1 MPASPKVIKVS
12 SITVGE
18 FFERHRD
25 ELDLTLLG
33 PEVGFDRPIH
43 EPAPNRPGLALAG
56 FFTYFA
62 KKRIQVIGNSELS
75 YFRKL
80 DPTLRVRR
88 FEKLCLQGIPCL
100 VVARQHA
107 LPPDLAEVAERNG
120 VAVFQCPMVTMKF
133 LNLATIRLEHE
144 FAESTS
150 LHGCM
155 VDFRGVGVLIMGHSG
170 SGKSETAIGMLERGG
185 ALVADDLVRIRN
197 IGGELITASPDLARG
212 FIEMRGIGIINAAN
226 LYGLSAIRPEKRLD
240 LVVTLKP
247 QEDLNN
253 VDRLGIRRKGYQILG
268 IRVPHVEIPVAAG
281 RDTARLVAV
290 AALDL
295 QLRRLGYDMADEF
308 NQRLLAKMAASS
320 PPI

>member
-1 MPASPKVIKVS
+1 MTPKVIKVS
-12 SITVGE
+12 SISVGE
-18 FFERHRD
+18 FFERHGAD
-25 ELDLTLLG
+25 LSLDLLG
-33 PEVGFDRPIH
+33 PQVGFEREIR
-43 EPAPNRPGLALAG
+43 EPAINRPGLALAG

-62 KKRIQVIGNSELS
+62 NKRIQVIGNSELS
-75 YFRKL
+75 YLRKL
-80 DPTLRVRR
+80 DPVLRVKR
-88 FEKLCLQGIPCL
+88 FQQLCKQKIPCL
-100 VVARQHA
+100 IIARGHKMPEELHA
-107 LPPDLAEVAERNG
+107 VAEQSEI
-120 VAVFQCPMVTMKF
+120 AVFSAPMVTMKF
-133 LNLATIRLEHE
+133 LNSATIILEHE
-144 FAESTS
+144 FAVSTS

-155 VDFRGVGVLIMGHSG
+155 VDYRGVGVLIMGHSG

-253 VDRLGIRRKGYQILG
+253 VDRLGIRRKGYPVLG

-320 PPI
+320 PSI